1 MLRVSQRLREAMTAH
16 PLHVNPRIL
25 RPRGHQWAGSSRVHP
40 HTDED
45 GRFHRAERIPA
56 MAHVPDMGR
65 VPEQDF
71 SPLTDDD
78 KPPLLCVHGMIGAKG
93 NWEVLV
99 RYITDRRTF
108 YVDYGEAGTAPV
120 GECVDEL
127 AEQIIELS
135 QKIHARE
142 LILLGH
148 SRGGLIALLAAS
160 RPEVQSVVT
169 IRRVIGLG
177 AHFSG
182 IPRWKLLPKD
192 VSSYGPVLSV
202 FFRLT
207 HRFAYWAVGA
217 SAEDQFKD
225 SPDLQ
230 RALRGVDRSIE
241 VIPIASS
248 TDYIV
253 RPSAAFDVPTDHVTP
268 VLLQDY
274 FPGAKILHNLLPRDG
289 RAIAMVKA
297 AIAKSP
303 IRGESTRGDST
314 RENSIRGE
322 SIRGAKEQ

>member
-1 MLRVSQRLREAMTAH
+1 MLRVSQRVREAMTRH
-16 PLHVNPRIL
+16 PLQVKPRIL
-25 RPRGHQWAGSSRVHP
+25 RPRGHQWAGSARVHP
-40 HTDED
+40 HIDEG
-45 GRFHRAERIPA
+45 GRCHHADRIPV
-56 MAHVPDMGR
+56 MARVPDMGR
-65 VPEQDF
+65 VPEQDLT
-71 SPLTDDD
+71 PLADDE

-99 RYITDRRTF
+99 PYITDRRTF

-120 GECVDEL
+120 DECVNEL
-127 AEQIIELS
+127 AEQIVELS
-135 QKIHARE
+135 KRIHARE

-160 RPEVQSVVT
+160 RPEVQRVVT
-169 IRRVIGLG
+169 IRRIIGLG

-202 FFRLT
+202 FFWAM

-217 SAEDQFKD
+217 SADDQFKD

-230 RALRGVDRSIE
+230 RALCGVDRSIE

-253 RPSAAFDVPTDHVTP
+253 RPSAAFDVPTDHVAP

-297 AIAKSP
+297 AITKDA
-303 IRGESTRGDST
+303 IHGQSTRT
-314 RENSIRGE
+314 NF
-322 SIRGAKEQ
+322 IRGAKER

>member
-1 MLRVSQRLREAMTAH
+1 MLRVSRRVREAMARH
-16 PLHVNPRIL
+16 PLQMKPWVL
-25 RPRGHQWAGSSRVHP
+25 RPRGHQWAGSSRVYP
-40 HTDED
+40 HIDED
-45 GRFHRAERIPA
+45 GRCHRADRIPI
-56 MAHVPDMGR
+56 MARVPDMGR

-71 SPLTDDD
+71 SPLAETE

-99 RYITDRRTF
+99 PYITDRRTF

-120 GECVDEL
+120 DECADEL

-135 QKIHARE
+135 QRIHARE

-160 RPEVQSVVT
+160 RPEVQRVVS
-169 IRRVIGLG
+169 IRRIIGLG

-182 IPRWKLLPKD
+182 IRRWKLLPKD

-202 FFRLT
+202 FFRAM
-207 HRFAYWAVGA
+207 HRFAYWSVGA
-217 SAEDQFKD
+217 SAFDQFKD

-230 RALRGVDRSIE
+230 RALHGVDRSIE
-241 VIPIASS
+241 VIPIASR

-253 RPSAAFDVPTDHVTP
+253 RPSSAFDVPTDHVTP

-297 AIAKSP
+297 AIAKRP
-303 IRGESTRGDST
+303 IH
-314 RENSIRGE
+314 
-322 SIRGAKEQ
+322 GAKEQ

>member
-1 MLRVSQRLREAMTAH
+1 MMLRVSQRLREAITAH
-16 PLHVNPRIL
+16 PLHVNPQIL
-25 RPRGHQWAGSSRVHP
+25 RSRGHQWAGSSRVHP
-40 HTDED
+40 YTDED
-45 GRFHRAERIPA
+45 GRFHRADRIPA

-71 SPLTDDD
+71 SPLADDE

-99 RYITDRRTF
+99 PYITDRWTF

-120 GECVDEL
+120 DECVDEL
-127 AEQIIELS
+127 AEQIVELS
-135 QKIHARE
+135 QKIHASE

-160 RPEVQSVVT
+160 RPEVQCVVT
-169 IRRVIGLG
+169 IHRIIGLG

-192 VSSYGPVLSV
+192 VSSYGPALSV

-207 HRFAYWAVGA
+207 HKFAYWAVGA
-217 SAEDQFKD
+217 SAYDQFTD

-230 RALRGVDRSIE
+230 RALHGVDRSIE
-241 VIPIASS
+241 VIPIASN

-253 RPSAAFDVPTDHVTP
+253 RPSAAFDVPTDHVAP

-297 AIAKSP
+297 AIAKGA
-303 IRGESTRGDST
+303 IRRDSALGD
-314 RENSIRGE
+314 